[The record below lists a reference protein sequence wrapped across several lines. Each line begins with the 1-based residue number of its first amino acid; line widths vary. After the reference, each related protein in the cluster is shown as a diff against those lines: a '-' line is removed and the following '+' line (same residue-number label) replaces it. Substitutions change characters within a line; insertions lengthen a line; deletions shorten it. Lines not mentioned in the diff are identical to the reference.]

1 MDLKDR
7 IKRGSQPEF
16 GGTPFRQSN
25 LDRNNFVQNQPLNP
39 YKYSNRQVPRSVQ
52 YQPDTSSE
60 NMLEQNEDNLTTFS
74 PYNNVNVNGQN
85 PSNFDTPISQA
96 FNTPVMPQNEN
107 ASQFVCEAPNDSID
121 INNTQNTL
129 LVEETVSSP
138 VFPETNYLDN
148 SAKNQPSVRNNDDVK
163 DDFFSLISNLFQR
176 YQIEKVLIVENK
188 IYAADFTDD
197 RDDEIFDE
205 ILDKDIIISF
215 AKIFAPNGY
224 FEANLEDGYKVEV
237 IYEPISDIPTIII
250 SKCNFE
256 SYIDE
261 EFVTILFEFLGKRK
275 NVVILSNT
283 MIETLFK
290 AVSDYYN
297 NNLCITVN
305 EPIKTEN
312 NIAFKEN
319 LEKPSLKTVFS
330 VSKKIEPDNTLIFK
344 PVDLFST
351 LNYMKKNNGT
361 ILFSET
367 DTPSD
372 FVNSDAMTALG
383 GLTEYNKIT
392 ILKGIDIIFTVSKTK
407 NNSIRYV
414 GTQLL
419 SPTNKSHIN
428 KIKRIVGDAEI
439 DMNKIYFYNLF
450 EREI

>member
-25 LDRNNFVQNQPLNP
+25 LDRNNFMQNQPLNP

-52 YQPDTSSE
+52 YQPDQPHEDNPVQGEEVLTTHNSYSDVNNENYVASPQYSDFNQSFDTHVTPQSEENLQFNYNTTDMHFNEQSVSSLQEEMPVFETTSE
-60 NMLEQNEDNLTTFS
+60 NNYSNSENQQQS
-74 PYNNVNVNGQN
+74 NVNNDEVK
-85 PSNFDTPISQA
+85 
-96 FNTPVMPQNEN
+96 NE
-107 ASQFVCEAPNDSID
+107 
-121 INNTQNTL
+121 
-129 LVEETVSSP
+129 
-138 VFPETNYLDN
+138 
-148 SAKNQPSVRNNDDVK
+148 
-163 DDFFSLISNLFQR
+163 FFSLLSSLFQR

-297 NNLCITVN
+297 NNLCVTVN

-319 LEKPSLKTVFS
+319 LEKPLLKTVFS

-344 PVDLFST
+344 PADLFST

-407 NNSIRYV
+407 NNSTRYV

-428 KIKRIVGDAEI
+428 KIKRIVGDAAI